1 MGQYTYLIL
10 DTASFLSVLIFSFM
24 KPVYYYRSWK
34 YLWKAIV
41 ITGAVFIAWDY
52 FFTKAGV
59 WEFNPEYVV
68 GLNFLNLPAEEWLF
82 FIVIPFACVFIYEN
96 VKKWLREGFF
106 QKAKYIYAVLSIVL
120 LIAVLLNLDKIYTVT
135 AFTGAVIML
144 LIHFVIFKERFLG
157 IFLIAYLIHLIPFFI
172 INGVLTSEPV
182 VIYNNAD
189 NLGIR
194 LGTIPIEDT
203 MYSLTLFLM
212 NITIYE
218 WIKLKGNK

>member
-1 MGQYTYLIL
+1 MGIYTYLVL
-10 DTASFLSVLIFSFM
+10 DAASFLSVLIFSFM

-41 ITGAVFIAWDY
+41 ITGTVFIVWDY

-68 GLNFLNLPAEEWLF
+68 GFDILNLPIEEWLF

-96 VKKWLREGFF
+96 VKKWLGEGFF
-106 QKAKYIYAVLSIVL
+106 PKAKYIYAILGVVLLSIVL
-120 LIAVLLNLDKIYTVT
+120 LNFDKIYTVT

-144 LIHFVIFKERFLG
+144 LIHFLIFKDRFLG
-157 IFLIAYLIHLIPFFI
+157 IFLIAYLIHLIPFFV

-182 VIYNNAD
+182 VIYNSAD

-194 LGTIPIEDT
+194 LGTIPVEDS
-203 MYSLTLFLM
+203 MYSLILFLM
-212 NITIYE
+212 NVTLFE
-218 WIKLKGNK
+218 RFRG